1 MKMAAL
7 AVASCLLAMLCGFL
21 LLFRS
26 KRKTEEVRND
36 EKNTMEG
43 KRETTKDKKER
54 NNEFG
59 ECKLEEKALTQRTNG
74 TEMDRP
80 KERKE
85 KVQQEPTERRTARN
99 QRRHPKEKR

>member
-36 EKNTMEG
+36 EKKYDGRKERDNQGQEG
-43 KRETTKDKKER
+43 K
-54 NNEFG
+54 N
-59 ECKLEEKALTQRTNG
+59 
-74 TEMDRP
+74 
-80 KERKE
+80 
-85 KVQQEPTERRTARN
+85 RRII
-99 QRRHPKEKR
+99 